1 MRNSVR
7 KTASILLSILAVL
20 VSAILVSRLDSAG
33 LFLLFTWLP
42 AIFLSAD
49 KNLLSAFK
57 QNPEYVYYSIGIV
70 CVVYGLIRIFINQN
84 EYMEALNDTFSLLV
98 DLVVLAGFIA
108 WRSAVYRLLGIAG
121 DTNKKHNT
129 TP

>member
-1 MRNSVR
+1 MQNNVW
-7 KTASILLSILAVL
+7 KTASILVSILAVL
-20 VSAILVSRLDSAG
+20 VSAILISQLDSAG
-33 LFLLFTWLP
+33 LFLLFTWIP

-57 QNPEYVYYSIGIV
+57 QNPGYVYVLIV
-70 CVVYGLIRIFINQN
+70 IACIVYGLIRIFINQN

-108 WRSAVYRLLGIAG
+108 WRSAIYRVLGITG

-129 TP
+129 TL